1 MGTETIHISK
11 LEILKSQNSL
21 PFLGCGRRIPDF
33 GIFGHSELVL
43 SGPSSHQIILG
54 ILKERSQH
62 REGFSFLSRDIDWE
76 GIRVIRKN
84 IDGLAVFVDHRTE
97 DVVVHRRHKRKGRK

>member
-1 MGTETIHISK
+1 M
-11 LEILKSQNSL
+11 
-21 PFLGCGRRIPDF
+21 
-33 GIFGHSELVL
+33 
-43 SGPSSHQIILG
+43 
-54 ILKERSQH
+54 
-62 REGFSFLSRDIDWE
+62 SRDIDWE